1 MEFRMSKIE
10 DDLNVLKGDVAALRC
25 DVNTLN
31 IDMAVV
37 KANYATKT
45 DVLEAKH
52 SIVMW
57 IVSAILLAQLLP
69 PVLRKFGL

>member
-1 MEFRMSKIE
+1 MEGRMDRME
-10 DDLNVLKGDVAALRC
+10 VDLTALKADVAAMRC

-45 DVLEAKH
+45 DVLEARH

>member
-10 DDLNVLKGDVAALRC
+10 GDLNVLKGDVAALRC
-25 DVNTLN
+25 DLNALN

>member
-1 MEFRMSKIE
+1 MEIRMNKMEADIAAMKS
-10 DDLNVLKGDVAALRC
+10 DLI
-25 DVNTLN
+25 TLN

-45 DVLEAKH
+45 DVLAAKH

>member
-25 DVNTLN
+25 DVNILN

-69 PVLRKFGL
+69 PILRKFGL